1 MGGRKRSE
9 PHRCRNCAVVVNED
23 GSNFPK
29 RIVDGK
35 RYFRHLCRVCFNR
48 QTKVRQRTNGARER
62 HTGRKM
68 ARQTMERLTGVNP
81 AKYILSDSRKQDRQR
96 GFENDLDIPFIS
108 ALIEKGC
115 EYCGAKNLRMSLD
128 RVDNSMGHTKENVKP
143 ACRRCN
149 WIRRDMPYEAW
160 VRLVPTLHEIQTEGL
175 WGQWSPGPSKA
186 VLAVDVEEHTRVA
199 ESADAPGSGPG
210 GLRAM
215 EVQVLS

>member
-1 MGGRKRSE
+1 
-9 PHRCRNCAVVVNED
+9 
-23 GSNFPK
+23 
-29 RIVDGK
+29 
-35 RYFRHLCRVCFNR
+35 
-48 QTKVRQRTNGARER
+48 VRQRTNGARER

-149 WIRRDMPYEAW
+149 WIRRDMPYEAGYGW
-160 VRLVPTLHEIQTEGL
+160 YLRSMRSRLRVFGASGARGPVRQYLQ
-175 WGQWSPGPSKA
+175 
-186 VLAVDVEEHTRVA
+186 
-199 ESADAPGSGPG
+199 
-210 GLRAM
+210 
-215 EVQVLS
+215 